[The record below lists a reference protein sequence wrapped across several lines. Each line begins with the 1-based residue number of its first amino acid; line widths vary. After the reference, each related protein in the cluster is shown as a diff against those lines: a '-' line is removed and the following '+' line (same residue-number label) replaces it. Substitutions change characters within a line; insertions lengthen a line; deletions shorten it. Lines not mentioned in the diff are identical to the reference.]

1 ACSIL
6 KNSHRIDCMD
16 ISNRKNNM
24 LTKRFLIND
33 FIKRSKG
40 DMKGKPNF
48 YKMFLDYVDTGNEK
62 SKEDIYN
69 CVIEYFKK
77 LIGKCLIN

>member
-1 ACSIL
+1 
-6 KNSHRIDCMD
+6 
-16 ISNRKNNM
+16 
-24 LTKRFLIND
+24 
-33 FIKRSKG
+33 
-40 DMKGKPNF
+40 MKGKPNF